1 MVVNGDQTLYSYG
14 VVPRDVLDRFRKRTQ
29 YILLLESLAQCLIL
43 WFVSPELGTFF
54 MSCCDNTSS
63 HFSLAKGMSRDP
75 EVNAL
80 VGIYWA
86 ASGILGVDPWIEVV
100 PTKAQLADAVSRQDE
115 AEARQLGW
123 VYVPMDL
130 SVVWQ
135 LHVRACVSPE
145 VQYDEF
151 AL

>member
-1 MVVNGDQTLYSYG
+1 M
-14 VVPRDVLDRFRKRTQ
+14 
-29 YILLLESLAQCLIL
+29 
-43 WFVSPELGTFF
+43 
-54 MSCCDNTSS
+54 
-63 HFSLAKGMSRDP
+63 
-75 EVNAL
+75 
-80 VGIYWA
+80 
-86 ASGILGVDPWIEVV
+86 EVV

-135 LHVRACVSPE
+135 ILIRACVSPE

-151 AL
+151 AREILVAANTVRSAAGLRPIEGLQRTEGH